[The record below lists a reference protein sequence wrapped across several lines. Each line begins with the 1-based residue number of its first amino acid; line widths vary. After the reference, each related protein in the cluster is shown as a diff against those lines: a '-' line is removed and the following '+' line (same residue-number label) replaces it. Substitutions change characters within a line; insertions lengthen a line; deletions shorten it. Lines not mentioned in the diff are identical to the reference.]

1 MNNHPETR
9 LSGFIAYS
17 TSRPTSRVTAVKQA
31 IGGDYKV
38 EKDFYLRFRRAID
51 ADRRGLRDGSAIAA
65 VVANATPKK
74 APRFTHLAKK
84 WPKVFPRWDKCI
96 PTPVDRAQL
105 SIAGLT
111 VTIVPSFAEQH
122 LDGHLE
128 IVIMWYS
135 ATKHPSSDIDMI
147 LRLVQRAYKPLHP
160 TAEFTF
166 VSLDTAQVRTTV
178 GRNLERH
185 DMRIDTDAAGLAY
198 AFRSAA

>member
-17 TSRPTSRVTAVKQA
+17 TSRPTSRAAAVRQA

-38 EKDFYLRFRRAID
+38 EQDFYLRFRRAVD
-51 ADRRGLRDGSAIAA
+51 ADRRGLRDGSAITAA
-65 VVANATPKK
+65 VANATPKK

-84 WPKVFPRWDKCI
+84 WPKVFPRWDKC
-96 PTPVDRAQL
+96 TPATVDRAQL
-105 SIAGLT
+105 NVAGLT

-122 LDGHLE
+122 PDGHLE
-128 IVIMWYS
+128 IVIMGYS
-135 ATKHPSSDIDMI
+135 AAKHPSADIDMI
-147 LRLVQRAYKPLHP
+147 LRLVQRAYTPLHP
-160 TAEFTF
+160 SAEFTF
-166 VSLDTAQVRTTV
+166 VSLDTAQVRTTL

-198 AFRSAA
+198 ALRTAA